1 MDSDDVILRIERE
14 AEREIRQLETRLHDA
29 TARAEKAEAELEAA
43 RPMIEAARAAS
54 PYLPWVRKT
63 VEGYREAATVIG
75 KLDMAERA
83 YRESQPK
90 PGEK

>member
-43 RPMIEAARAAS
+43 RPLLEAVTSESLSLTRITEPEEDDWILIGNGQPLLRAA
-54 PYLPWVRKT
+54 L
-63 VEGYREAATVIG
+63 
-75 KLDMAERA
+75 A

-90 PGEK
+90 PKEK